1 MGSLS
6 NIVNVQITRQTS
18 TPTRVGFGT
27 GAFLSNDATFQ
38 NRTKIYGSYQE
49 VSDDSDAG
57 ADTLAAA
64 TAYFG
69 QQLAPTKLTAIKMAK
84 DVNQEDLIVFDSAFV
99 TGNSISTVIDGGT
112 PIVTAFDTDNDTTL
126 ANLAADIAGDAAV
139 TSATEAVPST
149 IAVVY
154 ADFLAHTIVI
164 DVTGGASQP
173 TATVTTTAYPDAVD
187 TISGTLADAVGEN
200 NDWYALAI
208 WSRLDADITE
218 TATWTQAIGS
228 NNPKLYF
235 AQSDEA
241 NILDGGNSSDIASTL
256 QAAAMFRT
264 SIWYHSDDTEY
275 LDMGVMGGQLPTD
288 AGSIT
293 WAYKQVSVV
302 TVDDLSDAQKNA
314 AHTKAANTYDNVASV
329 NITEEGKVSDSPFE
343 WIDVIRGVD
352 WIQTNMAADIYEVL
366 VQRPKIPYDS
376 TGIAT
381 MEGIVRNRLR
391 LAQDQGILST
401 DVEPI
406 VTAPD
411 ISQVSASDKANRVL
425 NDVEFSAVLAGAI
438 QKINVQGVVS
448 LI

>member
-18 TPTRVGFGT
+18 VPTRVGFGT
-27 GAFLSNDATFQ
+27 GAFLSNDAGFQ
-38 NRTKIYGSYQE
+38 NRTKIYGSLSE
-49 VSDDSDAG
+49 VQDDSLAG

-64 TAYFG
+64 TVYFG

-84 DVNQEDLIVFDSAFV
+84 DVAQGDKVVFDAAFV
-99 TGNSISTVIDGGT
+99 TDNVITTTIDNGT
-112 PIVTAFDTDNDTTL
+112 PIVTNFDTDNDTTL
-126 ANLAADIAGDAAV
+126 ANLAAAIQGDAAV
-139 TSATEAVPST
+139 STATDTPTDT
-149 IAVVY
+149 IDIVY
-154 ADFLAHTIVI
+154 ADFAAHTIVI

-173 TATVTTTAYPDAVD
+173 TATITTEVYPDAVD
-187 TISGTLADAVGEN
+187 TIAGTLADAVAEN
-200 NDWYALAI
+200 NDWYALGI
-208 WSRLDADITE
+208 WSRLDADILS
-218 TATWTQAIGS
+218 TAAWVQGQGT

-241 NILDGGNSSDIASTL
+241 LILDGANTSDIASQL
-256 QAAAMFRT
+256 QALAYFRT
-264 SIWYHSDDTEY
+264 SIWYHALDAEY

-293 WAYKQVSVV
+293 WAYKQVSGV
-302 TVDDLSDAQKNA
+302 TVDDLTDAKKNA
-314 AHTKAANTYDNVASV
+314 AHGKAANTYDTVASV

-352 WIQTNMAADIYEVL
+352 WIQANMSADLYEL
-366 VQRPKIPYDS
+366 LIQSPKIPYDNS
-376 TGIAT
+376 GIARV
-381 MEGIVRNRLR
+381 ESIVINRLR

-401 DVEPI
+401 DSDPV

-411 ISQVSASDKANRVL
+411 ISQVSASDKANRIL

-438 QKINVQGVVS
+438 QKINVQGTVT